1 MKNDNTIYVMFE
13 EVKTSLQEI
22 KKQIDSQQASN
33 GDKNSSC
40 KMSYYYSEIISNIEV
55 IVLDAV
61 FRIAN
66 KNEEQAK
73 SIIRK
78 EREKLED
85 FFASKSS
92 KLKYHNRHEVI
103 FDIKSSKV
111 FVTLVSL
118 SASLFLAIAVSTHLY
133 IENQG
138 YLDNDLKY
146 RYIKSRKGIDKQQ
159 LGELE
164 NVFEYNRNE
173 ETILQIEERVTL
185 YEESLLQKAQNL
197 EKYELGE

>member
-1 MKNDNTIYVMFE
+1 MNDNALLMMFE

-22 KKQIDSQQASN
+22 KKQIDSHQVSN
-33 GDKNSSC
+33 GDKESSC

-73 SIIRK
+73 SIIRQ

-111 FVTLVSL
+111 FVALVSL
-118 SASLFLAIAVSTHLY
+118 SASLFLAIAISTHLY
-133 IENQG
+133 IEKQG

-146 RYIKSRKGIDKQQ
+146 RYIKSVKGINKQQ

-164 NVFEYNRNE
+164 NIFEYNRNDS
-173 ETILQIEERVTL
+173 TISKLRDHVIR
-185 YEESLLQKAQNL
+185 YEIALDKKAKNL
-197 EKYELGE
+197 EKHELMD

>member
-1 MKNDNTIYVMFE
+1 MNDNALLMMFE

-22 KKQIDSQQASN
+22 KKKFNEQQASN
-33 GDKNSSC
+33 EDNKSSC
-40 KMSYYYSEIISNIEV
+40 TMSHYYPEIISDIEV
-55 IVLDAV
+55 VVANAT

-66 KNEEQAK
+66 KTEQQTK
-73 SIIRK
+73 SIIGE

-92 KLKYHNRHEVI
+92 KLKYHNKHEVV

-111 FVTLVSL
+111 FVALVSL
-118 SASLFLAIAVSTHLY
+118 SASLFLAIAISTHLY

>member
-1 MKNDNTIYVMFE
+1 MNDNALLMMFE

-22 KKQIDSQQASN
+22 KKQIGTHQASD
-33 GDKNSSC
+33 GDNKSSC
-40 KMSYYYSEIISNIEV
+40 SINYYYSEIISNIEV

-66 KNEEQAK
+66 KTEEQTK
-73 SIIRK
+73 STISE

-92 KLKYHNRHEVI
+92 KLKYHHKHEVI

-118 SASLFLAIAVSTHLY
+118 SVSLFLAIAISTHLY
-133 IENQG
+133 TVNQG

-146 RYIKSRKGIDKQQ
+146 RYIKSVKGINKQQ

-173 ETILQIEERVTL
+173 ETISQIEERVTL
-185 YEESLLQKAQNL
+185 YEKSLLQKAQNL